1 MPRPIHLK
9 QILIE
14 ALNRNN
20 ETIDDI
26 IASSIPIRLMDEMT
40 TLEEIQCYYLW
51 EQSEKQHLPLVAFT
65 KKYIY
70 FHHNE
75 GGNPTE
81 IMIYSNK
88 NGVDFIAGVESY
100 PIEDTHDFS
109 EYRIQHMKEKKKDG
123 QL

>member
-9 QILIE
+9 KILIE

-26 IASSIPIRLMDEMT
+26 IISSIPIRLMDEMT
-40 TLEEIQCYYLW
+40 TLEEIQCFYLW

-75 GGNPTE
+75 GRNPTK
-81 IMIYSNK
+81 IMIHSDK
-88 NGVDFIAGVESY
+88 NGVNFITGVESY
-100 PIEDTHDFS
+100 PIEDTHNFC
-109 EYRIQHMKEKKKDG
+109 EHTIQQIKEKKKDG
-123 QL
+123 HL